1 MQRASDFLFALVA
14 ILITAPIL
22 AVSILAIV
30 VFDFGPPFYRHRR
43 VGRYGREF
51 HLIKLRTMKRGAT
64 GVNLTVAGDS
74 RVSTIGRLLR
84 RFKLDELP
92 QLFNVLFG
100 QMGVVGPRPES
111 PDFVAQYTDEQR
123 QIFDYRPG
131 LTDPASLKYRHEE
144 RLLAQYSDPIQAY
157 SRLVMPDKVA
167 LSLEYQKRRSLKSDF
182 NIILQT
188 IAAIFR

>member
-14 ILITAPIL
+14 VLITAPIL

-30 VFDFGPPFYRHRR
+30 VFDFGPPFYHHRR

-92 QLFNVLFG
+92 QLFNVLSG